1 MVSVR
6 ALPSLPG
13 TSDPPPARRAKAAG
27 RALLLLL
34 TAALLAAAGGCTRV
48 GPEFHPPGMD
58 LPRSWLEG
66 DHPLFRT
73 TSSPKESRLWWRQ
86 FHDPV
91 LDSLITRCFHQ
102 NLTLQTAALRI
113 IEARARLGLA
123 AATVFPQVQEA
134 KGSLGTIG
142 QPKALGP
149 PRSYDQ
155 ASFGFDLGW
164 ELDLWG
170 KYARTAES
178 ARAAYLAAVAGY
190 DDLMVSLSAEVAR
203 LYIEICTLEE
213 RIRLAEKNVAIQE
226 SGLAL
231 VMDRFKEGTITELD
245 VLQAKGLLAA
255 TRATIPPLRAA
266 LATRRHA
273 LAVLLGMVPGELAP
287 LLSRTSSIPKV
298 EETLFIGAPADLLRR
313 RPDVR
318 RAEMA
323 AAAQC
328 ARIGIAKADLLPSFT
343 LVGSLSWNAT
353 DAGSDDLAGLFGGDN
368 VAWVFG
374 PSFVWKLFHY
384 GRLHNQVRIQDARYQ
399 QLLSQYRQTV
409 LNAAREVEDGLSL
422 FWQSRQEAAAIRQSL
437 AASQK
442 AMELSLIQY
451 EEGLIDY
458 QRVLESTRSVTR
470 KQDQYALVRG
480 KIATSAVFL
489 YKALGGGW
497 DERAGRPE
505 LLPAEVRRAMEKR
518 TDWGGLLAP
527 AAAPA
532 GTSAIPAADAPGRSG
547 PVRRDQPTE
556 TTDGQ

>member
-1 MVSVR
+1 
-6 ALPSLPG
+6 
-13 TSDPPPARRAKAAG
+13 
-27 RALLLLL
+27 
-34 TAALLAAAGGCTRV
+34 
-48 GPEFHPPGMD
+48 MD

-73 TSSPKESRLWWRQ
+73 SSPKASRLWWRQ
-86 FHDPV
+86 FHDPI
-91 LDSLITRCFHQ
+91 LDRLITRCFRQ
-102 NLTLQTAALRI
+102 NLNLQTAALRI

-134 KGSLGTIG
+134 KGSLSTIG

-178 ARAAYLAAVAGY
+178 ARAAYLATVAGY

-266 LATRRHA
+266 LATRRHG

-287 LLSRTSSIPKV
+287 LLSRTSGIPKV
-298 EETLFIGAPADLLRR
+298 EETLFIGAP
-313 RPDVR
+313 
-318 RAEMA
+318 
-323 AAAQC
+323 
-328 ARIGIAKADLLPSFT
+328 ADLLPSFT

-374 PSFVWKLFHY
+374 PAFVWKLFHY

-442 AMELSLIQY
+442 AMDLSLIQY

-497 DERAGRPE
+497 DERASRPE

-527 AAAPA
+527 RAAPA
-532 GTSAIPAADAPGRSG
+532 GTSTIPAADAPGRSG